1 MDLPTLLKNMLED
14 ETVLKTLGVSSF
26 IISSIIKFLK
36 LNPYVNKCEVEQL
49 STSVMNMTFLDRFK
63 NQQLE
68 PLICRESGTLVGCSP
83 DLKEGIQGK

>member
-1 MDLPTLLKNMLED
+1 M
-14 ETVLKTLGVSSF
+14 
-26 IISSIIKFLK
+26 
-36 LNPYVNKCEVEQL
+36 NKCEVEQL

-83 DLKEGIQGK
+83 DLKEGIQGKSLAGVGISWIKLSSYLILDQVIKILIQGPRSTFFSLQI

>member
-1 MDLPTLLKNMLED
+1 M
-14 ETVLKTLGVSSF
+14 
-26 IISSIIKFLK
+26 
-36 LNPYVNKCEVEQL
+36 NKCEVEQL

-83 DLKEGIQGK
+83 DLKEGIQGKSLVRSIFSNASRF